1 VRENI
6 VKSGKIGQLVAN
18 DFTGAIISAQ
28 LLDNDAATGHAV
40 NYFKIAEEIE
50 SRIRDKYTSGG
61 IDVHVIGF
69 AKVISDISH
78 GARNVISFFVLSF
91 FITGIL
97 VYLYCHSLKLTLIPL
112 FCSLVAVVW
121 QVGIL
126 NAIGFGIDPL
136 SIFFW
141 VAALYTFWLALE
153 RSPNFSW
160 HWPLTGLFIGLGFL
174 CKYTNALQLVSIMI
188 VLALV
193 PRLRREFARP
203 NLYLLLSIFLICTL
217 PPIIWNQQHEWITLA
232 HLSIRGGLQKP
243 FAIHFLS
250 FLQFLGGQFGVY
262 SPLVFLAFIIAFFAS
277 IRKAFQNT
285 KVCFLLTFSWPI
297 LLTYFILALKQPEEP
312 NWTAPA
318 FITLGIL
325 TTSWWLN
332 STRENRTV
340 TVLCVAGL
348 VTAAGMTVVALDLDL
363 LRVAGLKI
371 PYRFDPSSRLRGWH
385 TVAEQIE
392 KFRNEF
398 EQKLGE
404 PVFLIGNK
412 YQTASM
418 LSFYLKD
425 PRIEDP
431 GHPPVYIPESQDI
444 QNEFSFWPRYD
455 EFVEPTDK
463 SNTTAYFTEQN
474 GVNPFINRTAL
485 YITDHGDGSPPQA
498 LQNSFTRWE
507 LVALFQ
513 LDRRGLPLRE
523 IRVFACY
530 QYQTLPL

>member
-1 VRENI
+1 MTARFWLLLIFVLALTAVRLFLAAHYELSPDEAYYYLWSQHPDI
-6 VKSGKIGQLVAN
+6 CYYSKGPGVAL
-18 DFTGAIISAQ
+18 AILASTSLFGHSELGVRFLSP
-28 LLDNDAATGHAV
+28 LLGLGTSLIL
-40 NYFKIAEEIE
+40 YFLARHLYREKIAFW
-50 SRIRDKYTSGG
+50 S
-61 IDVHVIGF
+61 VIGLNVLPIF
-69 AKVISDISH
+69 NV
-78 GARNVISFFVLSF
+78 GAMVM
-91 FITGIL
+91 T
-97 VYLYCHSLKLTLIPL
+97 
-112 FCSLVAVVW
+112 
-121 QVGIL
+121 
-126 NAIGFGIDPL
+126 IDPL
-136 SIFFW
+136 SLFFW

-153 RSPNFSW
+153 QSPKGVW
-160 HWPLTGLFIGLGFL
+160 LWVATGVLVGLGFIS
-174 CKYTNALQLVSIMI
+174 KYTNAFQ
-188 VLALV
+188 
-193 PRLRREFARP
+193 
-203 NLYLLLSIFLICTL
+203 LLSIFLFLLVVPKHRRELVRPRFYFLLLGFSPFLL

-232 HLSIRGGLQKP
+232 HLSLRGGLQKP
-243 FAIHFLS
+243 FAIHFVS
-250 FLQFLGGQFGVY
+250 IARFLGAHLGVY
-262 SPLVFLAFIIAFFAS
+262 SPLVFIAFLIAFFAS

-297 LLTYFILALKQPEEP
+297 LLTFSVFALKQPGEA

-318 FITLGIL
+318 FVSLGIL

-332 STRENRTV
+332 SARENRNV
-340 TVLCVAGL
+340 TRLCIAGL
-348 VTAAGMTVVALDLDL
+348 LLAAFMTVVAVDLDL
-363 LRVAGLKI
+363 LRIVGLKI
-371 PYRFDPSSRLRGWH
+371 PYRLDPSARLRGWK

-392 KFRNEF
+392 NFRNDF

-455 EFVEPTDK
+455 EFIEPTDK
-463 SNTTAYFTEQN
+463 TNASSYFTEQN

-485 YITDHGDGSPPQA
+485 YITDRRDGTPPQT

-507 LVALFQ
+507 LVAVFQ
-513 LDRRGLPLRE
+513 LSRRELPLRE

>member
-1 VRENI
+1 MTARFWLLVIFLLALTAIRLFLITHYELAPDEAYYYLWAQHPDICYYSKGPAVALAIMIGTSLFGHSELGVRFLSPLLGLGTSLILYFLARHLYRE
-6 VKSGKIGQLVAN
+6 KVA
-18 DFTGAIISAQ
+18 FWS
-28 LLDNDAATGHAV
+28 
-40 NYFKIAEEIE
+40 
-50 SRIRDKYTSGG
+50 
-61 IDVHVIGF
+61 VIGL
-69 AKVISDISH
+69 
-78 GARNVISFFVLSF
+78 NVIPIFN
-91 FITGIL
+91 
-97 VYLYCHSLKLTLIPL
+97 
-112 FCSLVAVVW
+112 
-121 QVGIL
+121 VG
-126 NAIGFGIDPL
+126 AMAMTIDPL
-136 SIFFW
+136 SLFFW
-141 VAALYTFWLALE
+141 VAALYTFWRALE
-153 RSPNFSW
+153 QSPGGMW
-160 HWPLTGLFIGLGFL
+160 LWPVTGVLVGLGFIS
-174 CKYTNALQLVSIMI
+174 KYTNAFQ
-188 VLALV
+188 
-193 PRLRREFARP
+193 
-203 NLYLLLSIFLICTL
+203 LLSIFLFLLVVPKHRRELVRPRFYWLLLGFLPFLL

-232 HLSIRGGLQKP
+232 HLSVRAGLQKP
-243 FAIHFLS
+243 FAIHLLS

-262 SPLVFLAFIIAFFAS
+262 SPLVFLAFVIAFFAS

-297 LLTYFILALKQPEEP
+297 LLTYFILALKQPGEP

-318 FITLGIL
+318 FVSLGIL

-348 VTAAGMTVVALDLDL
+348 VTAALMTIVTLDLDL
-363 LRVAGLKI
+363 LRVAGLKV
-371 PYRFDPSSRLRGWH
+371 PYRLDPSARLRGWRS
-385 TVAEQIE
+385 VAEQIE

-418 LSFYLKD
+418 LSFYLRD

-463 SNTTAYFTEQN
+463 TNASSYFTEQN